1 MAFFSETQGLL
12 DTLHSTP
19 ELDVEPACLAAALRE
34 LDSERV
40 LDLLADTTA
49 LIDSLEHVRIAAA
62 GVAAERS
69 ARDRGYGGLAQTK
82 GHRTPTSLIQSIT
95 GQSIGEVKRH
105 VRLGQALLDGTE
117 APPPLEAANRAA
129 GATEPPTPPRPTPWH
144 EPLRTAMLGGLLTP
158 AQHDAIL
165 RGLGVPPTHSADAA
179 SDGGGDVNEAAH
191 FREIWRVA
199 AEQLVSQARHCA
211 AEELLRRARYLR
223 DQLDECG
230 AADRFQQRYE
240 GRSFRMW
247 QDEHGQYRAHLALD
261 DEMAAWLRAMVDA
274 ALRPRRGGPRF
285 VTDEER
291 AVAEQLVA
299 DPRSNEQLEY
309 DLLMDTLKAGSLA
322 TSDAV
327 FGARQPGVRIVV
339 TAEATRRRDGLG
351 RSIGVGHLEDGG
363 AAVAGPVVERTL
375 CAAGYREV
383 IVDGCGNPLDLGREQ
398 RLFSAKQRIA
408 LAVRDGGCM
417 APGCP
422 VPASYCEAHH
432 CDQWQQ
438 GGRTDVDAGI
448 LLCRFHHMLLHNN
461 GWWITRDGLEPFVLH
476 APPHLGRE
484 PVVLRSKSPLFRPL
498 VA

>member
-1 MAFFSETQGLL
+1 MAFFFETQGLL
-12 DTLHSTP
+12 DKLHSTP
-19 ELDVEPACLAAALRE
+19 ELDVEHACLAAALRE

-40 LDLLADTTA
+40 LGVLADATA
-49 LIDSLEHVRIAAA
+49 LIDTLEHVRIAAA

-69 ARDRGYGGLAQTK
+69 SRDRGYGGLAQTK

-105 VRLGQALLDGTE
+105 VRLGEALLDGADA
-117 APPPLEAANRAA
+117 APPAPVGAADAA
-129 GATEPPTPPRPTPWH
+129 GAPTPPPPPWH
-144 EPLRTAMLGGLLTP
+144 EPLRTAMLGGILTP
-158 AQHDAIL
+158 AQHDAIM
-165 RGLGVPPTHSADAA
+165 RGLGTPPTRGADAA
-179 SDGGGDVNEAAH
+179 ADETTAASEEAQ

-199 AEQLVSQARHCA
+199 AEQLIEEARDCT
-211 AEELLRRARYLR
+211 AEDLLRRARYLR
-223 DQLDECG
+223 DQLDESG

-240 GRSFRMW
+240 ARSFRMW
-247 QDEHGQYRAHLALD
+247 QDEHGQHRAHLVLD
-261 DEMAAWLRAMVDA
+261 DEMAAWIRAMVDA

-285 VTDEER
+285 VTAEEHET
-291 AVAEQLVA
+291 ADQLVA

-322 TSDAV
+322 AAEAV
-327 FGARQPGVRIVV
+327 FGARQPGVRVVV
-339 TAEATRRRDGLG
+339 TVEATGRRDAFG
-351 RSIGVGHLEDGG
+351 RAIGVGHLEDGG
-363 AAVAGPVVERTL
+363 AAVAGPVIERTL
-375 CAAGYREV
+375 CTTGYREV
-383 IVDGCGNPLDLGREQ
+383 VVDGCGNPLDLGREQ

-408 LAVRDGGCM
+408 MAVRDGGCM

-432 CDQWQQ
+432 CNQWQR
-438 GGRTDVDAGI
+438 GGRTDVDEGI

-461 GWWITRDGLEPFVLH
+461 GWWITRDGLGPFVLH
-476 APPHLGRE
+476 APSSLGRG